1 MSFCRFSS
9 DDHQCDV
16 YCYESCYGRFVTH
29 VAASR
34 YVFTDPLPSPVDIKD
49 IKAFVNRMMQVSGI
63 VRKSSLVPIG
73 LSADRQ
79 MFGDDTL
86 KELVC
91 RLKGLKDMG
100 YRVPAWVVENIEK
113 EIRDEGNRC
122 CSKEY
127 SNLDNTLAGSEE
139 SAQGRAE

>member
-34 YVFTDPLPSPVDIKD
+34 YVFVDPLPPPVDSTD
-49 IKAFVNRMMQVSGI
+49 TKAIVNRLMQVSGI

-73 LSADRQ
+73 LSADGQ

-86 KELVC
+86 EELVC

-100 YRVPAWVVENIEK
+100 YRVPAWVVETVER
-113 EIRDEGNRC
+113 EIQDECNRC
-122 CSKEY
+122 CSKECFD
-127 SNLDNTLAGSEE
+127 LDNTLAGSEE